1 MHPQPLSKQVTLN
14 RGVLWASL
22 LRSLTN
28 VNDKQSQ
35 RLGLQLKT
43 VFVGHVAPYQTQA
56 ICLINISL
64 CVISLIPLKSLTP
77 STTYTCGFAPSEI
90 ARKALLAV
98 PLSSAWPFCFSMTS
112 ICHRFYDF
120 WYFLFLEY
128 KLPFVA
134 MALLMTLPI
143 QEIAMRQLLSHHLIL
158 KAPDIYFHSNKLTRK

>member
-14 RGVLWASL
+14 RWVLWASL

-90 ARKALLAV
+90 GRKALLAV
-98 PLSSAWPFCFSMTS
+98 PPFLC
-112 ICHRFYDF
+112 
-120 WYFLFLEY
+120 
-128 KLPFVA
+128 
-134 MALLMTLPI
+134 MALLFFHDFH
-143 QEIAMRQLLSHHLIL
+143 LSSILWFLIL
-158 KAPDIYFHSNKLTRK
+158 SIFGIQTAICCYGSSHDSSHSRNCNEATTEPSS